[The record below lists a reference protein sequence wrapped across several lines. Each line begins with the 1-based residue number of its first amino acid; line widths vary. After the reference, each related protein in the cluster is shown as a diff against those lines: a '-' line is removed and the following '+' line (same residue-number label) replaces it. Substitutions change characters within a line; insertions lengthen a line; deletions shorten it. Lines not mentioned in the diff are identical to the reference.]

1 MTTDARIEGYAEA
14 LLDVARAE
22 GLLDVVESELFNV
35 ARAMEGSDELRSAL
49 TDPVI
54 PVAKRQAIIE
64 DLLGPAR
71 GASNLTTSLV
81 SFIVGAGRAR
91 DLPAIADRFV
101 RLAAAERQHEVAE
114 VRSALPLDGEQQRRL
129 ADALSRAT
137 GKQVEVKVIVDPAVL
152 GGLEARV
159 GDRVIDGTVR
169 NRIRQLRS
177 SL

>member
-22 GLLDVVESELFNV
+22 GLLDVVERELFTI
-35 ARAMEGSDELRSAL
+35 ARTLESSDELRSTL
-49 TDPVI
+49 TDQAI
-54 PVAKRQAIIE
+54 PAVKRQAIVE
-64 DLLGPAR
+64 DLLGPSR
-71 GASNLTTSLV
+71 GASNVTMSLV
-81 SFIVGAGRAR
+81 SFIVSAGHAR
-91 DLPAIADRFV
+91 DLPAIVDRFV
-101 RLAAAERQHEVAE
+101 RRAAAERQHAVAE
-114 VRSALPLDGEQQRRL
+114 VRSAVPLDGEQQRRL
-129 ADALSRAT
+129 AEALSAAT
-137 GKQVEVKVIVDPAVL
+137 GKQVEVKVIVDPGVL

>member
-1 MTTDARIEGYAEA
+1 MATDARIEGYAEA

-35 ARAMEGSDELRSAL
+35 ARAMEGSDELRNTL
-49 TDPVI
+49 TDPAI
-54 PVAKRQAIIE
+54 PVGKRQAIIE
-64 DLLGPAR
+64 DLLGPSR
-71 GASNLTTSLV
+71 GASTLTTSLV

-129 ADALSRAT
+129 AEALSRAT

-152 GGLEARV
+152 GGIEARV